1 MKHRIIK
8 RIDGYVFK
16 GFLKLAANRDKV
28 WIVLNDLDE
37 CNGIFNSLAVDLKKK
52 LESLFRLSVVNFEN
66 ASMMVRLDYS
76 NAYNDFIEIIFNEKG
91 FVINT
96 EFIYEIDKSE
106 FEKLREAIKII
117 EKFWN
122 S

>member
-1 MKHRIIK
+1 MYLK
-8 RIDGYVFK
+8 D
-16 GFLKLAANRDKV
+16 FLKLVANRDKV

-37 CNGIFNSLAVDLKKK
+37 CNGIFNSLAVDLKGK

-106 FEKLREAIKII
+106 FEKLRKAIKII
-117 EKFWN
+117 EEFWN